1 MLSKVANILL
11 LQSWIK
17 LNACSQL
24 ISSPSTHIHLWLLAE
39 LPLWEMVRIISY
51 FTTPTPFHSLP
62 SPFPLSL
69 IHIHLTLP
77 KIAAHSMSPWFGQGG
92 TACIEDAAELG
103 NTLYSIF
110 SESQKVKEA
119 LQAYRSRREK
129 RTQEIAKF
137 SADFGRLYSA
147 QLPYG
152 LGGIVR
158 GLLFGYVPSNIWLW
172 WLKWLYGYQPILRGL
187 DVSGSEVD
195 K

>member
-1 MLSKVANILL
+1 
-11 LQSWIK
+11 
-17 LNACSQL
+17 
-24 ISSPSTHIHLWLLAE
+24 
-39 LPLWEMVRIISY
+39 
-51 FTTPTPFHSLP
+51 
-62 SPFPLSL
+62 
-69 IHIHLTLP
+69 
-77 KIAAHSMSPWFGQGG
+77 MSPWFGQGG